1 MNLLKLPLTLSFSL
15 MLSASLTL
23 ASAGFSPF
31 AAAQDT
37 PRAAGTAS
45 APKSVEQAPL
55 PSALTSQLM
64 YEILL
69 GEFSAQAGDN
79 GDAYQLLLDA
89 ARKAQS
95 PELYQRSMEIAL
107 RARAGDSALESAQA
121 WARAFPASI
130 EAHRFVLQI
139 LVGLNRVPDT
149 ADALKRAMSGLTLSD
164 RADFLDQLP
173 RNYARVADKKIALK
187 AVESGLASELG
198 KGKAAASAHAAIGAL
213 RIMSGDAA
221 GALESARKGA
231 AMDPSAVQ
239 PAELALALIDGR
251 APEAEALVVRHLQNA
266 PKPEIRMLY
275 IRKLL
280 ELQRFN
286 DAHLQVDKLTAS
298 NPEFAD
304 GWLVK
309 GSLQVQ
315 SKDHADAK
323 ASLERYLRLKGAAMA
338 APVDGGPSTADGAAA
353 NAAVASEDE
362 ESNDI
367 EETPGH
373 RGIVQAYF
381 MLAQIAQQDGQI
393 SQARNYLNLITP
405 PVDLL
410 RLNIQR
416 AILLA
421 QEKKI
426 EAARALIRSTP
437 ERSADDAR
445 AKLNAESQLLRDYQ
459 QFAAQYTLLSD
470 ALVRYPND
478 PDVLY
483 DLAMVADKMGK
494 TTEMEA
500 LLRQVIAVRPEYPHA
515 YNALGYS
522 LADRNERLPEARALV
537 GKALELAPDDAYIAD
552 SMGWVEFRSGNLQ
565 AAQTILRAAFKKK
578 HDAEIA
584 AHLGEVLWNLDQQA
598 EARAIFKQGADTDP
612 ANETLL
618 ETIKRLKAW

>member
-1 MNLLKLPLTLSFSL
+1 MNLFKLPSTLSFSL
-15 MLSASLTL
+15 TLSVSLTL
-23 ASAGFSPF
+23 ASAGFSPL
-31 AAAQDT
+31 AAAQD
-37 PRAAGTAS
+37 
-45 APKSVEQAPL
+45 APL

-107 RARAGDSALESAQA
+107 RARAGDSALASAQA
-121 WARAFPASI
+121 WARAFPESV

-139 LVGLNRVPDT
+139 LIGLNRVPDT
-149 ADALKRAMSGLTLSD
+149 AEALKRAMSGLTPSD
-164 RADFLDQLP
+164 RTDFLDQLP
-173 RNYARVADKKIALK
+173 RNYARVADKRVALK

-198 KGKAAASAHAAIGAL
+198 RSKAAASAHAAIGAL
-213 RIMSGDAA
+213 RIMAGDST

-231 AMDPSAVQ
+231 AADPTAVP
-239 PAELALALIDGR
+239 PAELALALIDAR

-266 PKPEIRMLY
+266 PTPELRMLY

-323 ASLERYLRLKGAAMA
+323 VSLERYLRLKGAALGEPTDSAPGAADSLAENGA
-338 APVDGGPSTADGAAA
+338 APD
-353 NAAVASEDE
+353 DE
-362 ESNDI
+362 EASDV
-367 EETPGH
+367 EETPSH

-381 MLAQIAQQDGQI
+381 MLAQIAQQGGQI
-393 SQARNYLNLITP
+393 SQARSYLSLITP

-437 ERSADDAR
+437 ERSAEDAR

-470 ALVRYPND
+470 ALVRFPND
-478 PDVLY
+478 PDILY
-483 DLAMVADKMGK
+483 DLAMVADKLGK
-494 TTEMEA
+494 TAEMEA

-537 GKALELAPDDAYIAD
+537 SKALELAPDDAYIAD

-565 AAQTILRAAFKKK
+565 AAQSILRAAFKKK

-598 EARAIFKQGADTDP
+598 EARAIFKQGSDTDP